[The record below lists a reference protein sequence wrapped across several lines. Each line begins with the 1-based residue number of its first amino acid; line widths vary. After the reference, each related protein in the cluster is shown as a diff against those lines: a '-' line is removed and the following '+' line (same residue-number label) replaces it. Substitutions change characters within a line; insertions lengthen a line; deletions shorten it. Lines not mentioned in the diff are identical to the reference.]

1 MKVKKKKRPPVP
13 VLMVSL
19 NIIMN
24 KKIIK
29 IIEVLAATTVS

>member
-1 MKVKKKKRPPVP
+1 MKVKEKKRPPV
-13 VLMVSL
+13 LMISL